1 MSSDLRRALIRLAAS
16 NPDARPHLLPIL
28 AEVAP
33 LKTAAW
39 VERGGDILE
48 QALTAQQRAGGE
60 KVLSWLRNMGLKPI
74 EGGTS
79 PGVPLYMGPSLIF
92 VLKDGAPEIE
102 VLDSGLIRVDDSSV
116 RNEEDFVA
124 RVEALMA
131 TGEGARAPK
140 FDMSGVGLS
149 KRRKRASREPQQVI
163 ENVHVRVTYQDH
175 PANSITVTE
184 MPGKPVKKKCRVT
197 RFSMHHLVQRGSDWF
212 LSDNILMLAKLKSSP
227 SMTYEDAVRKISDA
241 LLEAKDKA
249 VAAKPSL
256 QDDRLLKDVV
266 KEVTWTDTVSFLE
279 IEPIDYKPIVFQGKD
294 FGGTAAWT
302 GFNFSLSDRDP
313 YAEMSP
319 FWQSTA
325 ATAARKLFKV
335 LKADP
340 DFTDN
345 MTAEQFKEFLKRSK
359 INYEY
364 VASVWR

>member
-28 AEVAP
+28 AEVEP
-33 LKTAAW
+33 KKTAAW
-39 VERGGDILE
+39 AEREGDILD
-48 QALTAQQRAGGE
+48 QAVTSEQRAGGE
-60 KVLSWLRNMGLKPI
+60 KILSWLRNMGIKPI
-74 EGGTS
+74 EGGTI
-79 PGVPLYMGPSLIF
+79 PDVPIYMGPSLIF
-92 VLKDGAPEIE
+92 VLKDGAPEID
-102 VLDSGLIRVDDSSV
+102 VLDSGLIRLGDSTIRS
-116 RNEEDFVA
+116 EDDFVA

-131 TGEGARAPK
+131 AKTKVRAPK
-140 FDMSGVGLS
+140 LDMSGVGLS

-163 ENVHVRVTYQDH
+163 ENVHVRVTYRDH
-175 PANSITVTE
+175 PVNSITVTE

-197 RFSMHHLVQRGSDWF
+197 GFSMHHLTQNVSDWF

-266 KEVTWTDTVSFLE
+266 KEATWTQTVSFLE

-294 FGGTAAWT
+294 FGGTAKWT
-302 GFNFSLSDRDP
+302 GFKFSLSDRDP

-345 MTAEQFKEFLKRSK
+345 MTAEQFKEFLRRSK
-359 INYEY
+359 INFEF
-364 VASVWR
+364 VDSVWR